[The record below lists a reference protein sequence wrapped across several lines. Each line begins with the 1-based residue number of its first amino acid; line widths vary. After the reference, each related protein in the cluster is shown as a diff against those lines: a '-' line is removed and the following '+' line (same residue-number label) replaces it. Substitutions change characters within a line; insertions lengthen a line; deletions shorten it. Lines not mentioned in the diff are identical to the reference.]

1 MYRGIQALAGDGA
14 KGTGY
19 VLSGRIVFGPSY
31 SAFQPS
37 FELVAKNSR
46 RPMELFKAKGKN
58 GSDNLKVGGYL
69 IPCLHPLGYT
79 LLALVGG
86 GEAGPVFGAVNK
98 ISDAVRMGTLRV
110 AVTNPSRPPVST
122 QNVFFLGGGFLTPK

>member
-86 GEAGPVFGAVNK
+86 GVDGPVFGAVNK
-98 ISDAVRMGTLRV
+98 ISDAVRRAMP
-110 AVTNPSRPPVST
+110 APCENSPSD
-122 QNVFFLGGGFLTPK
+122 